1 MAAKKEFTYEIVRHV
16 ATVTEGGALVME
28 LNLISYNGNEPKY
41 DLRKWRTVDG
51 NKKMQKGI
59 TLTPEELRDLRYIL
73 NKMGEI

>member
-1 MAAKKEFTYEIVRHV
+1 MAKTFTYKIVRPV
-16 ATVTEGGALVME
+16 ATVSEGGSLVME
-28 LNLISYNGNEPKY
+28 LNLISYSGNDPKY

-59 TLTPEELRDLRYIL
+59 TMTPEELRDLRDIL

>member
-1 MAAKKEFTYEIVRHV
+1 MANKKEFTYEIIRPV
-16 ATVTEGGALVME
+16 ATVSEGGSLVME
-28 LNLISYNGNEPKY
+28 LNLISYNGAEPKY

-51 NKKMQKGI
+51 GKKMQKGI